1 MVRSVDVEKSS
12 AAEAI
17 GEGQGS
23 LCSNKEEDS
32 RTQIRDWTDQEE
44 KKIKLKLDLVLLGNL
59 MLGFFAL
66 QLDKTNHS
74 SAITTTFVKD
84 IGITNNIVNNGNQLL
99 LAAIVIFEI
108 PSNMMLAKF
117 GAPTWLTSQCF
128 SWGLVATFQAFI
140 NNKASF
146 YATRFLLGL
155 FEAGYLA
162 GALVVI
168 GMFYTKEE
176 IALRMTVLYT
186 ANYVAAGTSSL
197 IAAGIFNLDGHSG
210 LEDWQWLFLIDGI
223 FTVIVSFSFLFLLPR
238 APSWTRPLINIPA
251 LDAFTDREREIMS
264 RRITNEDGGR
274 GVELS
279 SITTMEAIRYLYK
292 NYFIWIHAVIAFIS
306 LVPKGGLLLYDPT
319 IVKNLGFD
327 KFKANILVSVCN
339 YALVVLALI
348 AAWVSDRVK
357 LRGPICFICTSYVL
371 IMAGVQYSLV
381 LNTDKWAK
389 YAVFVLFMAGNATF
403 QGINSAWLSSNVR
416 DTKALCVG
424 QALVVMGANLGGLA
438 GQQLF
443 RDEDAPKYTNGFLA
457 IMCLYAATLVL
468 VVLVTGLYWSKNR
481 KLVRSSSAE
490 NENTREGNLGEGRFQ
505 I

>member
-1 MVRSVDVEKSS
+1 MALADIEKSS

-17 GEGQGS
+17 GEGRLS
-23 LCSNKEEDS
+23 PCNNKDEESS
-32 RTQIRDWTDQEE
+32 RETRDWTDKEE
-44 KKIKLKLDLVLLGNL
+44 KKIKIKLDLVLLGNL

-66 QLDKTNHS
+66 QLDKTNIS

-117 GAPTWLTSQCF
+117 GAPTWLTFQCF

-140 NNKASF
+140 NNKTSF

-168 GMFYTKEE
+168 GMFYTKQE

-197 IAAGIFNLDGHSG
+197 IAAGIFNLDGASG
-210 LEDWQWLFLIDGI
+210 LEGWQWLFLIDGI
-223 FTVIVSFSFLFLLPR
+223 FTVFISFSFLFLLPR
-238 APSWTRPLINIPA
+238 APSWTRPLVNIPA
-251 LDAFTDREREIMS
+251 LDVFNDRERDIMS
-264 RRITNEDGGR
+264 RRIRLEDGTR
-274 GVELS
+274 GEELS
-279 SITTMEAIRYLYK
+279 SFSTMEAIRYLYK
-292 NYFIWIHAVIAFIS
+292 NYYIWIHALVAFIS
-306 LVPKGGLLLYDPT
+306 LVPKGGLLLYGPT

-348 AAWVSDRVK
+348 AARVSDKVK
-357 LRGPICFICTSYVL
+357 LRGPICFICTAYAL

-381 LNTDKWAK
+381 LNNDKWAK

-416 DTKALCVG
+416 DTKAICVG

-443 RDEDAPKYTNGFLA
+443 RDEDAPKYTNGVLA
-457 IMCLYAATLVL
+457 IMCFYAVTLVL
-468 VVLVTGLYWSKNR
+468 VVLATGVYWNKNR
-481 KLVRSSSAE
+481 KLVRTSSVDTS
-490 NENTREGNLGEGRFQ
+490 RESNLGEGRFQ